1 MNVGG
6 YTSEELPSLKKQ
18 SHHVEKSLNEMDT
31 TTTTTTTTM
40 MTLSCD
46 V

>member
-6 YTSEELPSLKKQ
+6 YTAEDLPSLKKQ

-31 TTTTTTTTM
+31 TTRTM
-40 MTLSCD
+40 LTLSFD